1 MTLLRKRSVMN
12 GVSGVTLQGDAFD
25 VTAVSLG
32 MLTLVAIATLELLAA
47 TAVAAVASRV
57 DSRIRRTLLPRR
69 LRRLRDRV
77 APQPLDV
84 FLAVTVGF
92 VAVELSLSRP
102 WVAGILAGLG
112 LGALL
117 VAVVVFRSMP
127 SGGVDPGGLR
137 TDRSRVVRDAIRES
151 GAGIPGLEGR
161 EGCEREQRGR
171 RSAGGD
177 ADRSD

>member
-1 MTLLRKRSVMN
+1 MD
-12 GVSGVTLQGDAFD
+12 GVSSVALQGDAFD
-25 VTAVSLG
+25 VTAVSME

-47 TAVAAVASRV
+47 TSVAAVASRL
-57 DSRIRRTLLPRR
+57 DSRSRRTLLPRR

-92 VAVELSLSRP
+92 VAVELFLSRL
-102 WVAGILAGLG
+102 WVAGILSGLG

-117 VAVVVFRSMP
+117 VAVALFRSMP
-127 SGGVDPGGLR
+127 SGGVDSGGLR
-137 TDRSRVVRDAIRES
+137 IDRSRVVRDALRES
-151 GAGIPGLEGR
+151 GADIPGLEGR
-161 EGCEREQRGR
+161 GEREQRGR
-171 RSAGGD
+171 RSAGGE